1 MFYRKIEA
9 SAQAP
14 TQIILIRLLKSL
26 DFRLVE
32 LDYYT
37 DPIQCV
43 NIYFL
48 TSYLVIR
55 PSQPSPKSS
64 FPGRADYYIYISRSV
79 KPQFAMQ

>member
-1 MFYRKIEA
+1 KKHNVQKLLLELTCCLMLMFYRKIEA

-37 DPIQCV
+37 DPIQRV
-43 NIYFL
+43 NIYFQPKNHFN
-48 TSYLVIR
+48 YLA
-55 PSQPSPKSS
+55 S
-64 FPGRADYYIYISRSV
+64 
-79 KPQFAMQ
+79 